1 MTYLYLYMAVD
12 LIVSMVEVRALATD
26 AVIVIDEDVVLLERD
41 HPPFEGC
48 WVLPGGLVE
57 QGETA
62 REACIRE
69 VNEEVG
75 LDVTDDSFVG
85 LYDDPDRDERGN
97 VSAAYR
103 CSPVDGEP
111 PTPQDEARRART
123 FAPTDLPE
131 TGFDHAH
138 IIADALGN

>member
-1 MTYLYLYMAVD
+1 
-12 LIVSMVEVRALATD
+12 MVAVRALATD
-26 AVIVIDEDVVLLERD
+26 AVIVMDEEVVLLERN
-41 HPPFEGC
+41 HPPFEGY

-62 REACIRE
+62 REACVRE

-75 LDVTDDSFVG
+75 LDVIVDRFVG
-85 LYDDPDRDERGN
+85 LYDAPDRDERGN

-103 CSPVDGEP
+103 CSPVSGES
-111 PTPQDEARRART
+111 PTPQDEARRVRT

-138 IIADALGN
+138 IIADALGD